1 MIVRSDRVVS
11 NLSAW
16 DGARAI
22 KKAVAERAR
31 ELGAHVHPSE
41 VTLEIEREPVASG
54 CRLFRGWWGAGEA
67 MGYLSGLL
75 RDQEPPD
82 TYPARALEKVF
93 QRWIET
99 DGELPEATLVAKVIA
114 YLYDA
119 AGRHEVIFSEKDK
132 HALVQR
138 PDWLAHIRVPEGTQ
152 VGGQTRIQFWWVGPR
167 GPSQVGVYFS
177 KNGSIRTEEL
187 WIQDVLKGRE
197 NSS

>member
-1 MIVRSDRVVS
+1 MIVRNDRVVS
-11 NLSAW
+11 SVSAW
-16 DGARAI
+16 DVERAI
-22 KKAVAERAR
+22 KKAVAERAH
-31 ELGAHVHPSE
+31 ELGAHVHPRE

-54 CRLFRGWWGAGEA
+54 CRLFRGWWGGGEA
-67 MGYLSGLL
+67 MGYLSGVL

-119 AGRHEVIFSEKDK
+119 AGRHEVISSEKDK